1 MNKCLMRHLFDKAF
15 LLGLCLS
22 ILLKQV
28 YQSEMVIFVL
38 VTVVLSM
45 LVWVIKDPKFST
57 LTILILLIASVW
69 WQEYAYFLPVLF
81 YDGLM
86 ETGKKG
92 MILNS
97 SLVLLFFLS
106 SGNYSTS
113 LKLYIILLCALASY
127 LALFTLR
134 DKRLYQDYLL
144 LEEEKCEHRF
154 ILESQNAELIRQQEI
169 TVNLELSNERNRI
182 ARDIHD
188 NVGHLLS
195 SALLQT
201 AALKTINQEQHL
213 VEPLNQLQ
221 ETINEGMSSIR
232 DSVHDLHDESISLS
246 LACQNILKSFTFCN
260 VEVRGSFTE
269 RISKEYKLACI
280 MLIKEALANVMKH
293 SQADTVIMDF
303 QEHPG
308 FYKLAIEDNGQQN
321 RKKNPN
327 EIGIGLIGMQERIEK
342 LGGRL
347 SWQQKEVG
355 FLLLV
360 ILPK

>member
-1 MNKCLMRHLFDKAF
+1 MNKYIMRHLIDKA
-15 LLGLCLS
+15 LLLALCLS
-22 ILLKQV
+22 ILLNQV

-38 VTVVLSM
+38 VTIVLSM
-45 LVWVIKDPKFST
+45 LVWGIKDPKFST
-57 LTILILLIASVW
+57 FALLILLIASVW
-69 WQEYAYFLPVLF
+69 WQEYAYFVPVLF

-92 MILNS
+92 LLLNC

-106 SGNYSTS
+106 SAQYSMS
-113 LKLYIILLCALASY
+113 LSLYILLLCALASY
-127 LALFTLR
+127 LALFTLN

-144 LEEEKCEHRF
+144 LEEEKYEHRF
-154 ILESQNAELIRQQEI
+154 NLESQNAELIKQQEI

-201 AALKTINQEQHL
+201 GALKTINQEQRL

-232 DSVHDLHDESISLS
+232 DSVHDLHDESLSLS
-246 LACQNILKSFTFCN
+246 LACRNILKSFTFCE
-260 VEVRGSFTE
+260 VEVKGSFTE

-293 SQADTVIMDF
+293 SHADKVVLDF

-308 FYKLAIEDNGQQN
+308 FYKLAIKDNGRQN

-327 EIGIGLIGMQERIEK
+327 EIGIGLVGMQERIEK

-347 SWQQKEVG
+347 SYQQKDTG
-355 FLLLV
+355 FSLLV